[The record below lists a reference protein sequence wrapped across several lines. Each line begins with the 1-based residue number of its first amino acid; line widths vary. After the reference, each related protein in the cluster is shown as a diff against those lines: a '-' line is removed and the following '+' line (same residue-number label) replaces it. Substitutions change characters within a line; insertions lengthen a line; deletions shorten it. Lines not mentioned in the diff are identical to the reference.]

1 MELIYTRDYPVE
13 TTDLNMYGKMRP
25 ARLLELIQQVSGLH
39 AEILGLG
46 AEILGKDNLSWV
58 VVREKLEI
66 TRMPVQDDVLH
77 FVTWPGKGM
86 HGLFPR
92 YMEILDQDGRSLVR
106 SCFLWVIMNKTSRVM
121 IQPGSYGLD
130 MPIPE
135 KEPLMPLPRLP
146 KKLLPE
152 IRKAVFTVPYSFID
166 VVGHMNNTRYVE
178 ISENHLEAARL
189 GKEPRDMV
197 IEFTHELRLDESM
210 ELEIG
215 QEGDQYSV
223 QGTRNGGPVFT
234 LFIRYEE

>member
-1 MELIYTRDYPVE
+1 MYDQDRRHPLY
-13 TTDLNMYGKMRP
+13 NMLSAVNLPGFFISVKAENAAQW
-25 ARLLELIQQVSGLH
+25 ARLAKI
-39 AEILGLG
+39 
-46 AEILGKDNLSWV
+46 
-58 VVREKLEI
+58 
-66 TRMPVQDDVLH
+66 
-77 FVTWPGKGM
+77 
-86 HGLFPR
+86 
-92 YMEILDQDGRSLVR
+92 
-106 SCFLWVIMNKTSRVM
+106 VIMDKTSRVM

-234 LFIRYEE
+234 LFITYEA